1 MKDMMGIEELMD
13 LTMYSSM
20 YLIFAMAAF
29 YVEGANLMVPS
40 RVNLNFKR
48 IVSRFLSFFRGFI
61 GAGGWSFEIRKKLN
75 DRIFCVVQ
83 EDGFLLR
90 RRKEILSS
98 RGMV

>member
-1 MKDMMGIEELMD
+1 MMGIEELMN

-29 YVEGANLMVPS
+29 YVEGANLLVPS

-61 GAGGWSFEIRKKLN
+61 GAGGWSFVVRKKLN
-75 DRIFCVVQ
+75 DRIFCMPWKN
-83 EDGFLLR
+83 GFLLR
-90 RRKEILSS
+90 QQKEILLS

>member
-1 MKDMMGIEELMD
+1 MMGIEELMD

-29 YVEGANLMVPS
+29 YVEGANLLVPS

-61 GAGGWSFEIRKKLN
+61 GAGGWSFVVRKKLN
-75 DRIFCVVQ
+75 DRIFCMPWKN
-83 EDGFLLR
+83 GFLLR
-90 RRKEILSS
+90 QRKEILLS

>member
-1 MKDMMGIEELMD
+1 MMGIEELMD

-29 YVEGANLMVPS
+29 YVEGANLLVPS

-61 GAGGWSFEIRKKLN
+61 GAGGWSFVVRKKLN
-75 DRIFCVVQ
+75 DRIFCMPWKN
-83 EDGFLLR
+83 GFLLR
-90 RRKEILSS
+90 QQKEILLS

>member
-1 MKDMMGIEELMD
+1 MMGIEELMD

-29 YVEGANLMVPS
+29 YVEGANLLVPS

-61 GAGGWSFEIRKKLN
+61 GAGGWSFMVRKKLN
-75 DRIFCVVQ
+75 DRIFCMPWKN
-83 EDGFLLR
+83 GFLLR
-90 RRKEILSS
+90 QQKEILLS

>member
-1 MKDMMGIEELMD
+1 MMGIEKLMD

-29 YVEGANLMVPS
+29 YVEGANLLVPS

-61 GAGGWSFEIRKKLN
+61 GAGGWSFVVRKKLN
-75 DRIFCVVQ
+75 DRIFCMPWKN
-83 EDGFLLR
+83 GFLLR
-90 RRKEILSS
+90 QQKEILLS